1 MTDRLIFIRENNNLG
16 ATVTTLIAEEGVMA
30 TITSQN
36 PEGLFSLNGYDLI
49 ADTVLDFEV
58 NSVYLMKSLVLCSA
72 NKL

>member
-1 MTDRLIFIRENNNLG
+1 MTDRLIFIPENNNLG